1 MLFLSSQPF
10 RDLFSVF
17 GIKCWDCT
25 STASFCDDPFDE
37 SNVSDPDRRWSYV
50 ECTPPPQPYDQKTV
64 CKKVKQIGE

>member
-1 MLFLSSQPF
+1 MFFPISIFRNLS
-10 RDLFSVF
+10 LVF

-25 STASFCDDPFDE
+25 STASFCDDTFDE
-37 SNVSDPDRRWSYV
+37 SSVSDTDRRWSYV